1 MGILQQIEMWSTR
14 HNPRWFVVLRAA
26 LGLCLFV
33 KGIQFIKNSI
43 ILDQIFTGSL
53 QQFAWLAT
61 VLPYIHLLGGALIV
75 VGLFTRFWCLIH
87 IPILLGAVFLV
98 NIKHGF
104 FSGGTDLP
112 FSVIIL
118 LLLCFFLVEGSGKL
132 SLDSRFNSH
141 HVPAT

>member
-1 MGILQQIEMWSTR
+1 MGILHQIEQWSTR
-14 HNPRWFVVLRAA
+14 HNSRWFVVLRAG

-43 ILDQIFTGSL
+43 LLDQVFTGSL
-53 QQFAWLAT
+53 QQFSWLGT

-75 VGLFTRFWCLIH
+75 AGLFTRFWCLIH
-87 IPILLGAVFLV
+87 IPIVIGAVFMV

-118 LLLCFFLVEGSGKL
+118 LLLCFFLVEGGGKL
-132 SLDSRFNSH
+132 SLDSAFRSNH
-141 HVPAT
+141 ATA

>member
-1 MGILQQIEMWSTR
+1 MGILQQIEQWSTR

-43 ILDQIFTGSL
+43 ILDQVFTGSL
-53 QQFAWLAT
+53 QQFAWMGT

-75 VGLFTRFWCLIH
+75 AGLFTRFWCLVH

-118 LLLCFFLVEGSGKL
+118 LLLCFFLVEGGGKL
-132 SLDSRFNSH
+132 SLDSAFRGH
-141 HVPAT
+141 HAAA